1 MHDEPLVYRSFLE
14 EVLRGRRT
22 EPEAG
27 AGRYLDEKLKQL
39 DFPLCGF
46 TRACNI
52 GCVRQIAVVLIKMEE
67 REGEGDRIFFI
78 RHKASSFFSPG
89 RRKKRKKE
97 RDKFE
102 N

>member
-52 GCVRQIAVVLIKMEE
+52 GCVRQIAVLLIKMEGE
-67 REGEGDRIFFI
+67 RRG
-78 RHKASSFFSPG
+78 G
-89 RRKKRKKE
+89 R
-97 RDKFE
+97 
-102 N
+102 